1 MNCKYKCKVIIEY
14 WDCSQHISPDG
25 WIKMEWKQFF
35 SDWHG
40 AAGPRLKAFKSTFT
54 ERKTNIGANLLLA
67 SLLCQQQLEVLRG
80 VPVNI
85 AFKMPE

>member
-1 MNCKYKCKVIIEY
+1 MAESKWNEN
-14 WDCSQHISPDG
+14 S
-25 WIKMEWKQFF
+25 FF
-35 SDWHG
+35 PDWHG
-40 AAGPRLKAFKSTFT
+40 AAGTRLKAFKSTFT